1 MPASSYKL
9 LIDGNPAPAEVIGA
23 IQEIV
28 VEDHADMADMI
39 RLRVGIAVERNGS
52 TWTSLDD
59 ETFPRL
65 ANLRL
70 SAIVGSSG
78 EETLI
83 DAYVIETQAA
93 FSNSPGKSYLDV
105 VGMDPTV
112 LMSLEE
118 KVKAWPNMSDSSIAT
133 AIFGDHGLQPDVE
146 STQPSRQE
154 TAETPIQR
162 GTDIR
167 FLQQLAAR
175 NGYECYVDVDPLTGQ
190 KVGHFHKP
198 RVDEQPQGVLT
209 VNMGPATNV
218 NAFKARFEML
228 KPVVAEV
235 AGLAIETQSD
245 QDAESEQ
252 GETRSM
258 GSEGSEQQ
266 SSDRPRRVLVSQ
278 SGLHDAAELQR
289 LAAAVVDRSAFAITA
304 EGELNTLA
312 YGGILRAKKPV
323 LVRGAGQRFSG
334 LYYVERVLHS
344 FTGRGYRQ
352 LFKLRRNALGL
363 SGSESF
369 REERAA
375 AR

>member
-9 LIDGNPAPAEVIGA
+9 LLDGSPPPAAVVGA
-23 IQEIV
+23 IQEII

-52 TWTSLDD
+52 KWSALDD
-59 ETFPRL
+59 DVFPRL

-70 SAIVGSSG
+70 SAIVGSNG

-83 DAYVIETQAA
+83 DGYVIETQAS
-93 FSNSPGKSYLDV
+93 FSNAPGQSYLDV

-112 LMSLEE
+112 LMNLEE

-133 AIFGDHGLQPDVE
+133 AIFAEHGLRPDVE
-146 STQPSRQE
+146 DTQPTRQE
-154 TAETPIQR
+154 LAETPIQR
-162 GTDIR
+162 GTDIK

-175 NGYECYVDVDPLTGQ
+175 NGFECYVDVDPLTGV

-198 RVDEQPQGVLT
+198 RVEEQPQGVLT
-209 VNMGPATNV
+209 VNMGSATNV
-218 NAFKARFEML
+218 NAFRARFEML

-235 AGLAIETQSD
+235 AGLAIESQSD
-245 QDAESEQ
+245 QDAEEEE
-252 GETRSM
+252 GETRNM
-258 GSEGSEQQ
+258 GNEES

-278 SGLHDAAELQR
+278 SGLHDAGELQR

-312 YGGILRAKKPV
+312 YGGILRAKRPV

-363 SGSESF
+363 TGQESF
-369 REERAA
+369 REERAP